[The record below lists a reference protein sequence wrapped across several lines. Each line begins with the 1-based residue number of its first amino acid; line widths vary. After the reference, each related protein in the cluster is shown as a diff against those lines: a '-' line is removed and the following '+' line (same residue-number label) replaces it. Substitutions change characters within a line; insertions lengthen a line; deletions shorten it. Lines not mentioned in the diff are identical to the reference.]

1 MSGGFLKA
9 LRSDSYVKLSQ
20 YRDQHF
26 WLHLG
31 SSKIL
36 SCRISTVFPEWV
48 TMKNRKNY

>member
-1 MSGGFLKA
+1 MSGGLLKV
-9 LRSDSYVKLSQ
+9 LCSDSYVELSQ
-20 YRDQHF
+20 YWDQHF

-48 TMKNRKNY
+48 TMNRKNY